1 MDTIAFPAPCSKE
14 NIMSVSQ
21 EVMQLARSTFVLA
34 LRQYFDCRVPPLGI
48 VGEIITDREGES
60 IRLSWVT
67 QSFPRYVIHAE
78 GQFYPSSTGG
88 RLDIFPRLRVPD
100 RSDLELNTQ
109 SRSCIVTLCPD
120 GSIQL
125 APVDEL
131 VSV

>member
-1 MDTIAFPAPCSKE
+1 
-14 NIMSVSQ
+14 MSVSQ